1 MYACNHSS
9 AQIPFQILRLLQVNL
24 HKDVWSGLLPGRRTK
39 REVLAPTLNV
49 FLTPAFSC
57 MQIMDPSMQPVA
69 LQDLDLRR
77 TIGTG
82 SFGRVR
88 LAVFN
93 ERAFALKRVKKV
105 NAIRLQQ
112 VDRVHTEKR
121 LLASVDHPFIIRL
134 MGSYQDHANV
144 YLLMEFASGGELF
157 SHLRRAGRFPKDT
170 ARFYA
175 AQITLALEYLHSLHV
190 VYRGLK
196 PEDVL
201 LDRIGNCK
209 VSPSFT

>member
-1 MYACNHSS
+1 
-9 AQIPFQILRLLQVNL
+9 
-24 HKDVWSGLLPGRRTK
+24 
-39 REVLAPTLNV
+39 
-49 FLTPAFSC
+49 
-57 MQIMDPSMQPVA
+57 MDPSMQPVA

-105 NAIRLQQ
+105 NAIRLEQ

-209 VSPSFT
+209 VRAHPSLDRISSATFAWRECV

>member
-1 MYACNHSS
+1 
-9 AQIPFQILRLLQVNL
+9 
-24 HKDVWSGLLPGRRTK
+24 
-39 REVLAPTLNV
+39 
-49 FLTPAFSC
+49 
-57 MQIMDPSMQPVA
+57 MDPSMQPVA

-105 NAIRLQQ
+105 NAIRLEQ

-201 LDRIGNCK
+201 LDRVGNCK
-209 VSPSFT
+209 VRAHPSLDRIWSATFACSRECV